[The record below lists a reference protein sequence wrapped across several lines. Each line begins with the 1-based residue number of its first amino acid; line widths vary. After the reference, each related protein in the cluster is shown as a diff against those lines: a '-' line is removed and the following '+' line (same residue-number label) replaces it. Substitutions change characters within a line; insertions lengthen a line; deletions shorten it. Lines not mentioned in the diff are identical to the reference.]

1 MTTSALTPENQY
13 LQQLLGVTVQDEMGT
28 CYRLDDCFVVN
39 TLTGYKE
46 YHFGLQLLGQGETQ
60 PLMYVNLDR
69 YDQLISYT
77 PFD

>member
-1 MTTSALTPENQY
+1 MTKTLTPENQH

-28 CYRLDDCFVVN
+28 CYRLDDCFVV
-39 TLTGYKE
+39 TSLTGEQKE
-46 YHFGLQLLGQGETQ
+46 YHFGLQRLGNGERE
-60 PLMYVNLDR
+60 PLIYVNLDR